1 MKQITLLLLIFLPA
15 AALSAQEGGK
25 VVEEIV
31 ARVNNEVITL
41 SDLRRARGSADEDGR
56 QECPRCTPE
65 QLQTLVGDKD
75 KNALRDLIDQSLLV
89 QRAKDMGVSVESELV
104 KKLDQIR
111 QQNNLPDM
119 EALEKAVT
127 SQGTNFEDFKNN
139 LRNHLLTELV
149 IGREVSSRIM
159 IDKSA
164 VQQYYNE
171 HKSEFI
177 RPEQV
182 YLREIFVSTE
192 GKTEAEIPALEKKA
206 NDLLEKIKN
215 GDDFAELARRRSDG
229 STAKQ
234 GGELGLFKRGELSKE
249 IEDAAFP
256 LKKNEYTEVIR
267 SKQGFLFLQ
276 VQEHYDAGLQ
286 PLAKVEPEIM
296 NKLYQGKMDPALRK
310 YLKTLREESYVV
322 VKPGYVDSA
331 GASGT
336 PIQEV
341 QAQPEESKIRKGHKK
356 FGVFGKRKNSGA

>member
-1 MKQITLLLLIFLPA
+1 MKKIILLLSLCVA
-15 AALSAQEGGK
+15 AVPLAAQDSAK

-41 SDLRRARGSADEDGR
+41 SDLRRARVTTDDDAR
-56 QECPRCTPE
+56 QECPRCTPD
-65 QLQTLVGDKD
+65 QVRTLVADKE

-89 QRAKDMGVSVESELV
+89 QRGKDMSISVESDLV

-111 QQNNLPDM
+111 QQNNLADM
-119 EALEKAVT
+119 EALEKAVA

-171 HKSEFI
+171 HKDDFV

-182 YLREIFVSTE
+182 YVREIFVSTD
-192 GKTEAEIPALEKKA
+192 GKSEAEIPALEKKA
-206 NDLLEKIKN
+206 KDLLEKVKN

-249 IEDAAFP
+249 IEDAVFP
-256 LKKNEYTEVIR
+256 LKKNQFTDVIR

-286 PLAKVEPEIM
+286 PLAKVDPEIM
-296 NKLYQGKMDPALRK
+296 NKLYQGKMEPALRK

-331 GASGT
+331 GVSGT

>member
-1 MKQITLLLLIFLPA
+1 MKKPTFLLAVFFA
-15 AALSAQEGGK
+15 AIPLAAQDGGK
-25 VVEEIV
+25 VVEDIV

-41 SDLRRARGSADEDGR
+41 SDLSRARASADEEGR
-56 QECPRCTPE
+56 QECPRCTSE
-65 QLQTLVGDKD
+65 QLQTLVAEKN

-89 QRAKDMGVSVESELV
+89 QRAKDMGVSVESDLV

-119 EALEKAVT
+119 EALEKAVS

-139 LRNHLLTELV
+139 LRNHLLTEMV

-159 IDKSA
+159 IDKS
-164 VQQYYNE
+164 VIQQYYEE
-171 HKSEFI
+171 HKSEFV

-182 YLREIFVSTE
+182 YLREIFVSTD

-206 NDLLEKIKN
+206 TDLLEKVKN

-249 IEDAAFP
+249 IEDAVFP
-256 LKKNEYTEVIR
+256 LKKNEYTGVIR

-276 VQEHYDAGLQ
+276 VQEHYDAGQQ

-296 NKLYQGKMDPALRK
+296 NRLYQGKMEPALRK

-331 GASGT
+331 GVFGT

-341 QAQPEESKIRKGHKK
+341 QAQPEESKIKKGHKK
-356 FGVFGKRKNSGA
+356 FGLFGKRKDSGA

>member
-1 MKQITLLLLIFLPA
+1 MKKITFLA
-15 AALSAQEGGK
+15 AVFFSTIPLVAQDTGGK

-41 SDLRRARGSADEDGR
+41 SDLKRARTTTEGEAR
-56 QECPRCTPE
+56 QECPRCAPE
-65 QLQTLVGDKD
+65 QLQTLIADKE

-89 QRAKDMGVSVESELV
+89 QRGKDMSISVKSDLV
-104 KKLDQIR
+104 KRLDQIR

-119 EALEKAVT
+119 EALEKAVA

-139 LRNHLLTELV
+139 LENHLLTELV

-159 IDKSA
+159 IDKA
-164 VQQYYNE
+164 VVQQYYNE
-171 HKSEFI
+171 HKSEFV

-182 YLREIFVSTE
+182 YVREIFVSTD
-192 GKTEAEIPALEKKA
+192 GKPETEIPALEKKA
-206 NDLLEKIKN
+206 QDLLEKVKN
-215 GDDFAELARRRSDG
+215 GDDFAELAKRRSDG

-249 IEDAAFP
+249 IEDAVFP
-256 LKKNEYTEVIR
+256 LKKNDITGVIR
-267 SKQGFLFLQ
+267 TKQGFLFLQ
-276 VQEHYDAGLQ
+276 VQEHYDAGQQ

-296 NKLYQGKMDPALRK
+296 NKLYQGKMEPALRK

-331 GASGT
+331 GVAGT

-341 QAQPEESKIRKGHKK
+341 QAQPEESKIKKGHKK
-356 FGVFGKRKNSGA
+356 YGLFGKRKA

>member
-1 MKQITLLLLIFLPA
+1 MKKINFLLLVFLVGTPLA
-15 AALSAQEGGK
+15 AQEGGK
-25 VVEEIV
+25 VVEDIV

-41 SDLRRARGSADEDGR
+41 SDLRRARSTADEEVR

-65 QLQTLVGDKD
+65 QLQALIGDKD

-89 QRAKDMGVSVESELV
+89 QRAKDMSVSVESDLV
-104 KKLDQIR
+104 KRLDQIR

-119 EALEKAVT
+119 EALEKAVS

-139 LRNHLLTELV
+139 LRNHLLTEMV

-159 IDKSA
+159 VDKSA
-164 VQQYYNE
+164 IQQYYNE
-171 HKSEFI
+171 HKSEFV

-206 NDLLEKIKN
+206 NDLLEKLKN
-215 GDDFAELARRRSDG
+215 GDDFAQLAKRHSDG

-234 GGELGLFKRGELSKE
+234 GGDLGIFKRGELAKE
-249 IEDAAFP
+249 LEDAAFP
-256 LKKNEYTEVIR
+256 LKKNEYTGVIR
-267 SKQGFLFLQ
+267 TKQGFLFLQ
-276 VQEHYDAGLQ
+276 VQEHYDAGQQ

-296 NKLYQGKMDPALRK
+296 NKLYQGKMEPALRK

-331 GASGT
+331 GITGT

-341 QAQPEESKIRKGHKK
+341 QAQPEESKIKKGHKK
-356 FGVFGKRKNSGA
+356 FGVFGKRKTGA